1 MKSDDSTLP
10 DVSLR
15 RVQKYADL
23 LLRKASAYGRLP
35 TPVDDLIEAAELEI
49 ARESVLAKIGMDGLY
64 QRLPNSLKLA
74 PEKLKRAAAKVIGLL
89 DRQDRTIHLD
99 PDTHPKKRI
108 YVSVHEI
115 GHDFLPHQRKTFS
128 ILEDSETELDPDTKD
143 LYEREANVFASEVLF
158 QGDAFAVQAADF
170 DLAIRVPIDLAKK
183 FGPSVYSA
191 ARRYVS
197 THSKP
202 CALLVFNRP
211 VHIVGVGEVMELRRA
226 IRSPSFHK
234 EFGQP
239 DWPQQCGPQDF
250 FMRIRP
256 RNRFTSPRRF
266 RLTDLNRQSRDC
278 IAEAFDSSHL
288 ILFLVYPSNGQR
300 VAEAG

>member
-10 DVSLR
+10 DASLR

-23 LLRKASAYGRLP
+23 LLRKASAYGRFP
-35 TPVDDLIEAAELEI
+35 TPVDDLVAAAKLEI
-49 ARESVLAKIGMDGLY
+49 ARESALAKIGMDGFY
-64 QRLPNSLKLA
+64 RQLPNALKLT

-108 YVSVHEI
+108 YVSLHEV

-158 QGDAFAVQAADF
+158 QGDAFAIQAADF
-170 DLAIRVPIDLAKK
+170 DLAIRVPINLAKK

-191 ARRYVS
+191 ARRYVT
-197 THSKP
+197 THKQS

-211 VHIVGVGEVMELRRA
+211 LHVVGVGEVMELRRA
-226 IRSPSFHK
+226 IPSPSFHE
-234 EFGQP
+234 EFGQH

-256 RNRFTSPRRF
+256 KNRFTSPRIF
-266 RLTDLNRQSRDC
+266 RITDLNRQSREC
-278 IAEAFDSSHL
+278 IVEAFDSTHH
-288 ILFLVYPSNGQR
+288 ILFLIYPSNGQR
-300 VAEAG
+300 VADAG